1 MKRIAIDHLPV
12 GTVGTALTLGNFD
25 GVHRGHQAML
35 EQLVREA
42 GERGLVPTV
51 LTFEP
56 YPREFFEG
64 ASAPPRLTSLTR
76 KYLWMKQMGVDQVRV
91 LRFNA
96 ALAALPAADFVRR
109 VLVQGF
115 SARWVLVGDDFRF
128 GNRRQ
133 GDFSLLRE
141 MGQTLGFEC
150 AAMQSVRIGGERV
163 SSSAIRACLDA
174 GDLTRAAALLGRHF
188 SLVGRVGYG
197 HQLGRTLGFPTL
209 NLALRHRPPLA
220 GVFVVEVCGPA
231 PHPLSGVASLGHR
244 PTVNPLDAPLL
255 EVHLFDF
262 GQTIYG
268 QRVEVRFLH
277 KLRDERHFSNT
288 DQLVAQM
295 QADAAAAR
303 AYFAQQSLIQ
313 DAS

>member
-1 MKRIAIDHLPV
+1 MKRISIDHLPV

-35 EQLVREA
+35 ECLVKEA
-42 GERGLVPTV
+42 GVRGLVPMV

-76 KYLWMKQMGVDQVRV
+76 KYLWMTQMGVDQVRV
-91 LRFNA
+91 LRFNG
-96 ALAALPAADFVRR
+96 ALAALSAADFVHR

-128 GNRRQ
+128 GVHRQ

-141 MGQTLGFEC
+141 MGRTLGFEC
-150 AAMQSVRIGGERV
+150 AALQSVQIAGERI
-163 SSSAIRACLDA
+163 SSSAIRACLRA
-174 GDLTRAAALLGRHF
+174 GDLTRAATLLGRSF

-209 NLALRHRPPLA
+209 NLALRHRPPLS

-231 PHPLSGVASLGHR
+231 PHPLPGVASLGHR

-262 GQTIYG
+262 ERTIYG

-277 KLRDERHFSNT
+277 KLRDERHFANT

-295 QADAAAAR
+295 RADAAAAR
-303 AYFAQQSLIQ
+303 AYFAQSLIQ

>member
-35 EQLVREA
+35 EYLVKEA
-42 GERGLVPTV
+42 GVRGLVPMV

-64 ASAPPRLTSLTR
+64 TSAPPRLTSLTR
-76 KYLWMKQMGVDQVRV
+76 KYLWMKQMGVDQMRV
-91 LRFNA
+91 LRFNG
-96 ALAALPAADFVRR
+96 ALAALSAADFVRR

-128 GNRRQ
+128 GARRQ
-133 GDFSLLRE
+133 GDFPLLRE
-141 MGQTLGFEC
+141 LGQTLGFEC
-150 AAMQSVRIGGERV
+150 ASLQSVQMAGERI
-163 SSSAIRACLDA
+163 SSSAIRACLGE
-174 GDLTRAAALLGRHF
+174 GDLARAATLLGRPF
-188 SLVGRVGYG
+188 SLGGLVGYG
-197 HQLGRTLGFPTL
+197 HQLGRPLGLPSL

-220 GVFVVEVCGPA
+220 GVFVVEVCGPT

-262 GQTIYG
+262 DQTIYG

-277 KLRDERHFSNT
+277 KLRDERHFANT
-288 DQLVAQM
+288 NQLVAQM
-295 QADAAAAR
+295 HADAAAAR
-303 AYFAQQSLIQ
+303 AYFAQSLIQ